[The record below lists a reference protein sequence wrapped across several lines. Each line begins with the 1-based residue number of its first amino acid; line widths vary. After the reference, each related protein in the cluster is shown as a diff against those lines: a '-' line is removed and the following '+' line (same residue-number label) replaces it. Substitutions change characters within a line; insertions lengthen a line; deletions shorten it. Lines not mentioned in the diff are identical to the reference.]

1 MFETSKDV
9 LNLVLSISIFLV
21 AASMSW
27 LFYQMAKTLHAIN
40 RVAEGIEKIVSAI
53 EESIEKFKDKTSN
66 IATYL
71 TVVLKTGQQILEMVQ
86 NKRAARRSKKNAGP
100 E

>member
-1 MFETSKDV
+1 M
-9 LNLVLSISIFLV
+9 V
-21 AASMSW
+21 AASLSW

-40 RVAEGIEKIVSAI
+40 RVAQSVEKIVSSV

-66 IATYL
+66 IAGYL

-86 NKRAARRSKKNAGP
+86 NKRAARRSKKDAGP

>member
-9 LNLVLSISIFLV
+9 LNLVLSVSIFLV
-21 AASMSW
+21 AATLSW
-27 LFYQMAKTLHAIN
+27 LFYQMAKTFYSIN
-40 RVAEGIEKIVSAI
+40 RVAQGVEKIVSSV

-66 IATYL
+66 IASYL
-71 TVVLKTGQQILEMVQ
+71 TVVLKTGQQILEMFQ
-86 NKRAARRSKKNAGP
+86 NKRAARRNKKDAGP

>member
-21 AASMSW
+21 AATLSW
-27 LFYQMAKTLHAIN
+27 LLYQMAKTFYSIN
-40 RVAEGIEKIVSAI
+40 RVTTGLEKIINSI
-53 EESIEKFKDKTSN
+53 EESIEKFKDRTNN
-66 IATYL
+66 IASYL